1 MQRSLSERP
10 RVLLQGWWHEE
21 AGALGKRRDVVRGEE
36 GEVNKDGTG
45 LLRKLDFILRTEGNQ
60 GGC

>member
-1 MQRSLSERP
+1 M
-10 RVLLQGWWHEE
+10 LLQGWWHEE
-21 AGALGKRRDVVRGEE
+21 AGALGQRRDVVRGEE
-36 GEVNKDGTG
+36 GEVNEDGTG

>member
-1 MQRSLSERP
+1 MGKLSLR
-10 RVLLQGWWHEE
+10 
-21 AGALGKRRDVVRGEE
+21 KRKDVVRGEE

-45 LLRKLDFILRTEGNQ
+45 LLRNLDFILRTEEPRRVLNRGG